1 MSTPH
6 VLYTVSGLLAAAAV
20 AVIVWVV
27 VSLTRDYRAERGA
40 DREALAAA
48 AEATAAAEKAERTAE
63 RLCRGEVDADIAAIA
78 LSDATQPLDIVDHPR
93 QIHGRTVPELMTE
106 RAMAAAEAAAVN
118 QQFAELIA
126 ANYPDQT

>member
-27 VSLTRDYRAERGA
+27 ASLTRDYRAERGA
-40 DREALAAA
+40 D
-48 AEATAAAEKAERTAE
+48 AEAKAAAEKAERTAE

-106 RAMAAAEAAAVN
+106 RAMAADEAAAVN
-118 QQFAELIA
+118 AKFAELIA
-126 ANYPDQT
+126 ANDWPDIQT